1 MIRVALGVL
10 LIATLVASPLMA
22 LAQPIQQETIV
33 LERPEEYQ
41 LRLLESQIQ
50 LLRNKLYAQQKMT
63 DEQKQQWQ
71 AQYSEVAKR
80 LQSWNKFQGA
90 YNIE

>member
-1 MIRVALGVL
+1 MRLFPTFVLFAIVVAFPWQVF
-10 LIATLVASPLMA
+10 S
-22 LAQPIQQETIV
+22 QPVQQETIV
-33 LERPEEYQ
+33 LQRPEEYQ

-50 LLRNKLYAQQKMT
+50 MLRNKLYAQQKM
-63 DEQKQQWQ
+63 DDQRRSDWLQH
-71 AQYSEVAKR
+71 YNEVAKR